1 MLLPVMRFILHCDIL
16 NYANLQHETNYCQ
29 NFSKEGK
36 QYFQSRNRLNDMQKM
51 FTYHRTA
58 QIAVI
63 KLCTNDAEMFLHFH
77 AFLPALSGMGILLTP
92 VLTSLKKATEH
103 PVVKTTELN
112 SIAEK

>member
-1 MLLPVMRFILHCDIL
+1 
-16 NYANLQHETNYCQ
+16 
-29 NFSKEGK
+29 
-36 QYFQSRNRLNDMQKM
+36 MQKM

-112 SIAEK
+112 SIAEKWMKKQKECRRSPPPRWALLSTNDGII